1 MKKKLILIGVLAI
14 LVVGVMGGCT
24 SKGSKKEEKSKGEK
38 PSVALVVNQRFG
50 DNSASDFIAEGV
62 KKAEKDFG
70 VEIKLFESTSPSNH
84 EEDIRAMAK
93 EGYDLILTTFAFMS
107 DATKTV
113 ALEYP
118 DTKFGA
124 IFQRINS
131 KEGEYPNIWDIE
143 FFGQEAMYING
154 YMAGKYTKSNKV
166 GLVIGAE
173 EPSPNAEGNGFMR
186 GVKDANPEA
195 SVEFAFVG
203 SYEDPAKA
211 KEIASAMIAKG
222 CDILQTDSAASDT
235 GVVEASKE
243 SDIPVMSV
251 ITDYTELYPTGFAG
265 VIEMDFQGV
274 SYDAIKLLVED
285 KFPGGEHG
293 VRDLSNKG
301 YYIAW
306 DVTENFAK
314 DNAKYTKDFTEIIK
328 EAKEVESKI
337 LNGDLVIE
345 FDHNVPNWERVKGL

>member
-1 MKKKLILIGVLAI
+1 MRKKLVLVGLLLV
-14 LVVGVMGGCT
+14 LVVGVISGCGE
-24 SKGSKKEEKSKGEK
+24 KAGANQKKSKSDK
-38 PSVALVVNQRFG
+38 LRVALVVNQRFG

-62 KKAEKDFG
+62 KKAQKEFD
-70 VEIKLFESTSPSNH
+70 VDIKLFESTSPSNH

-93 EGYDLILTTFAFMS
+93 EGYDLVLTTFAFMS

-131 KEGEYPNIWDIE
+131 TEGEYPNVWDVE

-166 GLVIGAE
+166 GLVIGGE
-173 EPSPNAEGNGFMR
+173 EPSPNAEGNGFMS
-186 GVKDANPEA
+186 GVRDANPNA

-211 KEIASAMIAKG
+211 KEIASAMIMKG

-235 GVVEASKE
+235 GVVEAGKE
-243 SDIPVMSV
+243 SDVPVMSV
-251 ITDYTELYPTGFAG
+251 ITDYTNLYPEGFAG

-274 SYDAIKLLVED
+274 SYEAIKLLVED

-293 VRDLSNKG
+293 IRDLSNRG

-314 DNAKYTKDFTEIIK
+314 NNSKYTKDFTEIIK
-328 EAKEVESKI
+328 EAKDIEAKI
-337 LNGDLVIE
+337 LAEDLVIE
-345 FDHNVPNWERVKGL
+345 FDHNVPNWERIKGL